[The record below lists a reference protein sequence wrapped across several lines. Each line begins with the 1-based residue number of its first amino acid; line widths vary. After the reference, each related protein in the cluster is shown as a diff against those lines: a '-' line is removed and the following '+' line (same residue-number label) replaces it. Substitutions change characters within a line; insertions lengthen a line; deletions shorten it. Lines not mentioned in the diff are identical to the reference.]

1 MSARFS
7 AARWLVAALLFVA
20 VVGFKLPS
28 TADAADDKA
37 VDADG
42 AVDLFQAIN
51 DGQIDAKL
59 ILKDAKKGNLLIK
72 NKGKQPLQI
81 RMPEGFAGKPVLAQ
95 LGGIAGPGL
104 GGLAGGQGGMNQGVG
119 GVMPGGV
126 GGGLFNVPPEQ
137 LKKVPVAVVCL
148 EHGKRDPNP
157 RVKYEII
164 PIAQF
169 TNDARIYELLSLFN
183 SGKLSQRAVQVAAW
197 HFSNGMSFEKLAA
210 KTLDY
215 ANGTKKP
222 YFSRSEIRAGYEI
235 AMVATQRAK
244 ENQETQRSVS
254 RTAN

>member
-1 MSARFS
+1 MSFNLVGSLSAILTAAALVS
-7 AARWLVAALLFVA
+7 AAA
-20 VVGFKLPS
+20 
-28 TADAADDKA
+28 AADDKA
-37 VDADG
+37 AGDQ
-42 AVDLFQAIN
+42 VDLFQAID
-51 DGQIDAKL
+51 DGQIEARL

-72 NKGKQPLQI
+72 NNGKQPLQI

-104 GGLAGGQGGMNQGVG
+104 GGLAGGQGGLNQGVG

-157 RVKYEII
+157 RVKYAII
-164 PIAQF
+164 PMEQY
-169 TNDARIYELLSLFN
+169 TDDSRVHEMLRLFN

-197 HFSNGMSFEKLAA
+197 HLASGMSFQELAA

-222 YFSRSEIRAGYEI
+222 YFSRAELEAGYQI
-235 AMVATQRAK
+235 ASTATQRAK
-244 ENQETQRSVS
+244 EKQQTQQSVS
-254 RTAN
+254 SSDR